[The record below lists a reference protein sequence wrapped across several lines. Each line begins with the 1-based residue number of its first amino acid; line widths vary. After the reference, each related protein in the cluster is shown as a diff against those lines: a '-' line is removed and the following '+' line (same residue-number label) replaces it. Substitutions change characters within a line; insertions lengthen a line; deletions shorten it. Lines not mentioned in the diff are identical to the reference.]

1 MTANAPKPGFQR
13 TSHQVKPRSDKD
25 EATNDNIQAFQCR
38 ADCANQRTTGLGF
51 LFRELLV
58 EGFSRDVQAEPFPEP
73 VIGLDPVSWTRG
85 YAAFLKSAVWFE
97 YCSSNWA
104 GLIWPIEAC
113 RRRRLYRSS
122 IHAPTSSLARF
133 RVGQTRR

>member
-1 MTANAPKPGFQR
+1 MAMLDPGPQGG
-13 TSHQVKPRSDKD
+13 SVCGVRSGCCSDVGCWFD
-25 EATNDNIQAFQCR
+25 DVLVAGGGGPFGVAVAGVFDHPP
-38 ADCANQRTTGLGF
+38 GVV
-51 LFRELLV
+51 FRV
-58 EGFSRDVQAEPFPEP
+58 GMFGVGMFG
-73 VIGLDPVSWTRG
+73 VGLDPVSWTRG